1 MIDITTK
8 KIEELEFT
16 RGKDVIFI
24 SGNMNNEYLIIVLK
38 NGNIYAIDNNHNV
51 KHFKNLIVNS
61 VLFENSKSKSKDSST
76 TNTPLLN
83 ENFKMFSS
91 HSLDKLVIANQSY
104 LTIWYKNE
112 LIKEPTSKLNL
123 KKSVVEELSG
133 TFYNISLENEK
144 KALLSSD
151 DFSKK
156 NFIETISAVFG
167 NNYFLGSFGRIIY
180 TILMPTDIQNLNKL
194 YLIDYL
200 FRYENCNKFKTIQEN
215 GNVKNNQTSNE
226 YVRNIEKKV
235 VYSYLTYSTEMS
247 KENEIYT
254 TNKERIIQK
263 FNTAGNCCAIMINC
277 QYALNSTLMIYM
289 TETCRFSTYKL
300 FDLYTKVKQPKNEA
314 NKIFIWVEDLDW
326 ICNDMFLVLILSQ
339 GYFAILNVNFQLIN
353 FIDTSGSLVK
363 LSGGNISTSPE
374 NFSCASYIYNQKL
387 KLNDKLSLLTSK
399 KRTDYFIIYNA
410 NYSICFQANYK
421 TYESRLLSLNTVNET
436 FDDFLYILK
445 YFQIYHN
452 ENDSAGLF
460 DKIHNYMVKCLKE
473 LYHTETEQ
481 TMPNENVSYI
491 FSIFVKFIRIFRSIN
506 QIHETNLTILSYLIG
521 VSNDFFYH
529 LINFK
534 EIWLAFLFIDI
545 CENYLL
551 KHLRLKVSRN
561 KLCDEQLSKGQN
573 SYMCLNPYFGQNPSL
588 KCYNKIINKV
598 LHSRLRLILL
608 IFALIEFRNN
618 QALNINV
625 LYFVLAKLCID
636 KLKKHNLL
644 DDVQLIVKVVIR
656 NWKYL
661 KNENQ
666 RAGGEEYILNG
677 LTMNYRTEILSQF
690 IHSRSSRDDIKFD
703 FFSDFLPLDGL
714 QDFIELHETYCKGEE
729 ESLVNEYNY
738 INNIGIIQRWI
749 LFFTNCFNNYLF
761 EDIKNYVTNHVK
773 QTLLFKKEAENI
785 SPEETNLSS
794 LIYFNVVFFLL
805 GLNTH
810 IKFFLKTL
818 SGKIEYTGSE
828 NNISQNSQDETK
840 VLSDFSKILMPFI
853 SPIDVPF
860 IIFEFYSIEDNK
872 NKKNLPYEINMNLN
886 ALITSYVKSYNFSL
900 NDTLDFIE
908 FLQQNG
914 FKNYMEIENYS
925 DEVNAQ
931 VDEEEL
937 SNQNNQTNLKD
948 QNQENK
954 INDLPLK
961 NENNHYPSKIHKM
974 QKFKFSSLL
983 FYLFNIHKLNQIHFL
998 EQESD
1003 MIIST
1008 IENLHPELKS
1018 EIYEF
1023 LLLTLN
1029 GTIRHYLS
1037 KENSGTMNQNLI
1049 KYFETTINFMKSLFY
1064 KIVREEPSSLCSNL
1078 PYEIVQISPECVK
1091 AFLLEGALFYKYKN
1105 LNKFVKGKLFD
1116 CSNLL
1121 EVSTGNYLNIQ
1132 SKKIPNIFE
1141 EFTKEK
1147 RIPLFDVLLCDKS
1160 TIDPQVEY
1168 TNFSAIIK
1176 NIVLLNKVNVPVKKS
1191 NKEVAQNSKLIFT
1204 LEENTEFIRKI
1215 ILSELVISNNN
1226 DDAVNS
1232 VNTVN
1237 ILETIISVIDNILKI
1252 NLPKSPSLNQEV
1264 RNKLSRSVKL
1274 ELLKS
1279 LHIFNLVYV
1288 KYKCFFSLN
1297 PQKEILQYINQISYC
1312 LLFGSDNH
1320 YKQNFNN
1327 ALKILDY
1334 LLLNNTKDL
1343 KENDKNT
1350 FIEIIKSI
1358 SLFFIKLKRNISV
1371 NPKMIELEEKLKTEN
1386 KDLYVRMK
1394 NLISSEEMEK
1404 IREVYRTINCSKVKS
1419 NNLKDIIMLLFLDS
1433 YWDNMKQVYSQMENY
1448 VKDQNTKN
1456 PLRNARKRYLKY
1468 SESYMELTGI
1478 PVKNFIDFKDNWQ
1491 ITAEEDL
1498 FYFIIND
1505 DFDLNTFHD
1514 DGITNIIL
1522 DRRQRHGFDSN
1533 RKMSSKT
1540 RKESNEKIMNLH
1552 LPRKIEEENF
1562 NKKLTGSPSVNIS
1575 FSSKDLN
1582 SSIDLREESDVQC
1595 HDAKIA
1601 SKVIKIQ
1608 QKSYDELKRD
1618 KSPFQDRD
1626 DTSTNTVV
1634 IMKKNKNGNEIKI
1647 MEENQAEEND
1657 DKNKSTLPVL
1667 NLCNSI
1673 VKVFFGRFKQNLF
1686 IKYKEQITKKELEEI
1701 KIYNIKPKE
1710 GTFEVVVL
1718 KEKYVRK
1725 NDFEKYSIFIF

>member
-16 RGKDVIFI
+16 RGKDVIYI

-38 NGNIYAIDNNHNV
+38 NGNIYALDNNHNV
-51 KHFKNLIVNS
+51 KHFKNLVVNS
-61 VLFENSKSKSKDSST
+61 VIFENSKSKSKDSSSI
-76 TNTPLLN
+76 NTPLLN
-83 ENFKMFSS
+83 DNFKMFSS

-112 LIKEPTSKLNL
+112 LSKDSTTKPSL

-144 KALLSSD
+144 KALISPD

-156 NFIETISAVFG
+156 KIIETISAVFG
-167 NNYFLGSFGRIIY
+167 NNYFLGSFGRIIF
-180 TILMPTDIQNLNKL
+180 TMLMPTDIQNLNKL
-194 YLIDYL
+194 FLIDYL
-200 FRYENCNKFKTIQEN
+200 FRYENCNKFKVIQEN
-215 GNVKNNQTSNE
+215 ANNKNNHSTNE

-235 VYSYLTYSTEMS
+235 VYSYLTYSTEMA
-247 KENEIYT
+247 KENDVYT

-263 FNTAGNCCAIMINC
+263 FNSAGNCCAIMINC

-363 LSGGNISTSPE
+363 LSGGSGYGNISTSPE
-374 NFSCASYIYNQKL
+374 NFSCASYIFNQKL

-399 KRTDYFIIYNA
+399 KRTDYFIIYNG
-410 NYSICFQANYK
+410 NYSICFQANFK
-421 TYESRLLSLNTVNET
+421 TYESRLLSLSSANET

-690 IHSRSSRDDIKFD
+690 IHSRSSREDIKFD

-773 QTLLFKKEAENI
+773 QTLLSKKDAENI

-818 SGKIEYTGSE
+818 SGKIENSDCD
-828 NNISQNSQDETK
+828 NSFSQNSDETK
-840 VLSDFSKILMPFI
+840 VMSDFSKILMPFI

-872 NKKNLPYEINMNLN
+872 SKKNLPYEINMNLN
-886 ALITSYVKSYNFSL
+886 SLITSYVKSYNFSM
-900 NDTLDFIE
+900 NDTLDFLE

-914 FKNYMEIENYS
+914 FKNYLEIENYS
-925 DEVNAQ
+925 DDVNIQ
-931 VDEEEL
+931 LDEDEL
-937 SNQNNQTNLKD
+937 KNQKNKSNRRD

-954 INDLPLK
+954 IN
-961 NENNHYPSKIHKM
+961 ESQNNDNLNTAGRKIHKI
-974 QKFKFSSLL
+974 QKLKFSALL
-983 FYLFNIHKLNQIHFL
+983 FYLFNIHKLNQIHLL
-998 EQESD
+998 EQESE
-1003 MIIST
+1003 IITST
-1008 IENLHPELKS
+1008 IDNLHPELKS

-1023 LLLTLN
+1023 LLLILN
-1029 GTIRHYLS
+1029 GSIRYYVS
-1037 KENSGTMNQNLI
+1037 KEISGNMSQNMI
-1049 KYFETTINFMKSLFY
+1049 NYFETTINIMKTLFY
-1064 KIVREEPSSLCSNL
+1064 KIIKEEPSVLCPNL
-1078 PYEIVQISPECVK
+1078 AHEIVQISPECVK
-1091 AFLLEGALFYKYKN
+1091 SFLLEGSLFYKYKN
-1105 LNKFVKGKLFD
+1105 LNSFVKRKLFD

-1147 RIPLFDVLLCDKS
+1147 RIPLFDVLLSDKS
-1160 TIDPQVEY
+1160 TIDSQVEY
-1168 TNFSAIIK
+1168 KNFSAIIK
-1176 NIVLLNKVNVPVKKS
+1176 NIVLLNKVNLPPKKS
-1191 NKEVAQNSKLIFT
+1191 NKENSQNNKLIFT
-1204 LEENTEFIRKI
+1204 LEDNIEFIRKI
-1215 ILSELVISNNN
+1215 IISELSISKNSQDGLNQ
-1226 DDAVNS
+1226 VNI
-1232 VNTVN
+1232 VN
-1237 ILETIISVIDNILKI
+1237 ILETIISVVDNIIKI
-1252 NLPKSPSLNQEV
+1252 NLPKSTSLNDEV
-1264 RNKLSRSVKL
+1264 KNKLSRSVKL

-1279 LHIFNLVYV
+1279 LHIFNLLFV

-1297 PQKEILQYINQISYC
+1297 PQKEILQYIKQISYC
-1312 LLFGSDNH
+1312 LLFGDEVY

-1334 LLLNNTKDL
+1334 LLLINTKDI
-1343 KENDKNT
+1343 KENDKIT
-1350 FIEIIKSI
+1350 YIEIIKSLSI
-1358 SLFFIKLKRNISV
+1358 FFIKLKRNISV
-1371 NPKMIELEEKLKTEN
+1371 SPKYIELEEKLKTEN
-1386 KDLYVRMK
+1386 KDLYVKTK
-1394 NLISSEEMEK
+1394 NLITSEEIEN
-1404 IREVYRTINCSKVKS
+1404 IREIYQTINCSKVKS
-1419 NNLKDIIMLLFLDS
+1419 NNLKDIIFLLFLDS
-1433 YWDNMKQVYSQMENY
+1433 YWENMKQVYSQMENY
-1448 VKDQNTKN
+1448 AKEQNTKN
-1456 PLRNARKRYLKY
+1456 PLRNARKRYIKY
-1468 SESYMELTGI
+1468 SESFMELTGI
-1478 PVKNFIDFKDNWQ
+1478 PIKNFIDFRDNWQ
-1491 ITAEEDL
+1491 ITTEEDL

-1505 DFDLNTFHD
+1505 ELDIGSFDD
-1514 DGITNIIL
+1514 YEITNIIL
-1522 DRRQRHGFDSN
+1522 ERRQRHGFDSN
-1533 RKMSSKT
+1533 RKMSSKN
-1540 RKESNEKIMNLH
+1540 RKESSKKIMNLH
-1552 LPRKIEEENF
+1552 LPKKIEDEIF
-1562 NKKLTGSPSVNIS
+1562 NKKIADSPQVNIS

-1582 SSIDLREESDVQC
+1582 SSIDLREEMDIQC
-1595 HDAKIA
+1595 HDSKIA
-1601 SKVIKIQ
+1601 SKIIKIE
-1608 QKSYDELKRD
+1608 QKKKIDLKRD
-1618 KSPFQDRD
+1618 KSPLQDRD
-1626 DTSTNTVV
+1626 DISTNTVLN
-1634 IMKKNKNGNEIKI
+1634 KKKIKSGNEIKI
-1647 MEENQAEEND
+1647 LEENQHEGEESSAD
-1657 DKNKSTLPVL
+1657 EKSKSLLNTLTF
-1667 NLCNSI
+1667 CNSI
-1673 VKVFFGRFKQNLF
+1673 VRVFFARFKQNLF
-1686 IKYKEQITKKELEEI
+1686 IKYKNQITKKELEEI

-1710 GTFEVVVL
+1710 GTFELVVL
-1718 KEKYVRK
+1718 KEKYVG
-1725 NDFEKYSIFIF
+1725 